1 MDGVTTCKYETL
13 HNVTFEDIK
22 HVPDND
28 HVITLAVLRKTI
40 LNFIRKERTWLEYLN
55 MWDPVDKLMEAI
67 CELFNTPCSRK
78 LTAVKINKK

>member
-1 MDGVTTCKYETL
+1 MALSILFFAFLLSNEESVKTAILMDGVTTCKYETL

-40 LNFIRKERTWLEYLN
+40 LNFIRKERT
-55 MWDPVDKLMEAI
+55 
-67 CELFNTPCSRK
+67 
-78 LTAVKINKK
+78 